1 MFLAWKELKHNK
13 VRYALIIV
21 LLTLMLFLVL
31 FLSGLA
37 KGLSA
42 ATSSAIDNAAADYY
56 ILDDSADNLITR
68 SSLDSDS
75 LDKIKG
81 FTENAA
87 AINLYRSA
95 ATRNGDATKL
105 DITYMGIDTD
115 GYLMPKVT
123 EGKGIS
129 EAGQIVLNNSFK
141 EEGFQ
146 VGDKVK
152 DAQTGYE
159 MEVTGFTR
167 NQMYGHSS
175 IGVIA
180 LKDYE
185 EIQKLYTGR
194 DSSASQAAAV
204 KLKGSG
210 KSYEEL
216 KDFAGSELKGKVLLS
231 KSEIISDIP
240 GHSQEQSTI
249 MMMLV
254 FLLLISSFIIGVFF
268 YVTTMQKIPQFGV
281 LKAVGARMTTLAWSL
296 AAQVL
301 LLSVISMAAGNV
313 LTFGMASALPAT
325 MPFVLTPMNAAV
337 VSVLF
342 IIISLLASLFSM
354 GKVARVDALTA
365 IGGNE

>member
-1 MFLAWKELKHNK
+1 MFLAWKELRHNK

-42 ATSSAIDNAAADYY
+42 ATSSAIDNASADYY

-68 SSLDSDS
+68 SSLDSS
-75 LDKIKG
+75 ELDKIKG
-81 FTENAA
+81 FTEAVTP
-87 AINLYRSA
+87 INLYRSA
-95 ATRNGDATKL
+95 ATKNEDTTKL
-105 DITYMGIDTD
+105 DLTYMGIDTND
-115 GYLMPKVT
+115 FLMPEVI
-123 EGKGIS
+123 EGKAIDS
-129 EAGQIVLNNSFK
+129 QGQIILNNSFK
-141 EEGFQ
+141 EEGF
-146 VGDKVK
+146 VLGDKVK

-159 MEVTGFTR
+159 MEVVGFTK

-175 IGVIA
+175 IGVIS
-180 LKDYE
+180 LQDYE

-194 DSSASQAAAV
+194 DTITNQGAAIE
-204 KLKGSG
+204 LKGSG
-210 KSYEEL
+210 KTLEEIESFVETDL
-216 KDFAGSELKGKVLLS
+216 SGTVLLS
-231 KSEIISDIP
+231 KSEIISNIP

-249 MMMLV
+249 MMILV
-254 FLLLISSFIIGVFF
+254 FLLLISSFIVGVFF

-281 LKAVGARMTTLAWSL
+281 LKAVGAKMSTLAWSL
-296 AAQVL
+296 ASQVL
-301 LLSVISMAAGNV
+301 LLSGISMIIGNI

-325 MPFVLTPMNAAV
+325 MPFVLSPVNAAV

-342 IIISLLASLFSM
+342 ILISLLTSLFSV